1 MSSINPTIRISP
13 FSTLEGLSVTPLY
26 SQAVYVVEDAAYN
39 HVVQLMP
46 IVDKFLFRNFGKTC

>member
-1 MSSINPTIRISP
+1 MSP

-26 SQAVYVVEDAAYN
+26 SQAVYVVEGAAYN
-39 HVVQLMP
+39 HVLQLMS